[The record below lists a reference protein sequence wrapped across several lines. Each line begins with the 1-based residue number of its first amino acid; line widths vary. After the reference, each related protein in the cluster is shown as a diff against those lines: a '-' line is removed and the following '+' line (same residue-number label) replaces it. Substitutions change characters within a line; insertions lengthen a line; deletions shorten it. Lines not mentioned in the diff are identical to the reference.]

1 MIYYELKIESK
12 ASGEISITKDDII
25 TSAEVMF
32 DTLNNDTKTKSNAI
46 LARMTICGNIYK
58 GKDTTANDEAIK
70 LSEWA
75 RDLKNET
82 TYRNVT
88 LKVKTDATSVL
99 RIYKIPDMF
108 VCDYKESFKS
118 ADKNDAYTFELKL
131 TQSESKLKDI
141 KVYK

>member
-12 ASGEISITKDDII
+12 ASGEISITDENII

-32 DTLNNDTKTKSNAI
+32 DTINDDTRTKSNAI
-46 LARMTICGNIYK
+46 LARMTICGNITN
-58 GKDTTANDEAIK
+58 GKDTSINEQAIK
-70 LSEWA
+70 ISEWA

-82 TYRNVT
+82 TYRNVM
-88 LKVKTDATSVL
+88 LKIKTDATTTL

-108 VCDYKESFKS
+108 VCDYKENFKS
-118 ADKNDAYTFELKL
+118 SDSNDAYTFELKL
-131 TQSESKLKDI
+131 TQSENKLKDI